1 MGEAKILLFALLN
14 LFIVHLF
21 LNHLF
26 KFIHH
31 FCNKNSIQRRKKR
44 KNIKHAR

>member
-1 MGEAKILLFALLN
+1 MGEANFYYFTCLD

-31 FCNKNSIQRRKKR
+31 FCNKNSIQRRKKE
-44 KNIKHAR
+44 KT